1 MPELFFEI
9 GTEEIPAGYIEPAL
23 KHLSGQLSDYLEKH
37 RLHAGKPVWVG
48 TPRRLAVC
56 VPDIAA
62 RQEDVVETHLGPSVN
77 IAYDEEGN
85 PTKVAIGFAKGKGI
99 EVSELTREATPKG
112 EVLCA
117 RVAKTGQPTADIL
130 NAYLPELFGSIPFPK
145 KMRWADGK
153 LAFARPVHWIV
164 ALFDSQ
170 PLAFEFGGIAAG
182 TASRGHRFLKPDAFP
197 VTGFDD
203 YLKQAEAHCLVV
215 DPTARLQR
223 IRQQLDQLASEVG
236 GAIRE
241 DTELLDTVTYL
252 VEYPVTLRGEFEAR
266 YLELPQELLV
276 ITMKHHQKYFPVWKG
291 DDLLPYFLAVSNMKT
306 EDGTLIRQ
314 GNQRVLRARL
324 DDARFFYDEDR
335 KHKLEEFVEELNGV
349 VFQKDLGTVYERT
362 ERIQALVTALTGEIQ
377 PGQVLPVDAKAT
389 QRAAML
395 CKADLVTQM
404 VYEFPELQGVMGGY
418 YALHAGEGEDVAT
431 AIKEHYKPAFAGDS
445 VPSTMTGAL
454 VAIADKLDTIVSCIG
469 VGLIPSGSEDPYALR
484 RNALGIIQ
492 ILLKYDLQTSLEW
505 LIDRGIAIL
514 GGKAKL
520 AEDKIRYHCLELF
533 SQRLKTLLTQEGFE
547 YDVIDAVLGTRVDSF
562 KDIREKA
569 VALSDLKKQPY
580 FETLAIAFRRVA
592 SIIEGQVPD
601 AVDAALLKEEPE
613 RELYAQW
620 EAMQP
625 TVESC
630 LNIRDY
636 SSALA
641 KIVEIKPAVDRFFDG
656 VMVNVDDAAL
666 RQNRMALLKAVS
678 GLFSQLAD
686 FSRIVVKKS

>member
-37 RLHAGKPVWVG
+37 RLHAGKPVWMG

-56 VPDIAA
+56 VPDVAE

-77 IAYDEEGN
+77 IAYDKDGN
-85 PTKVAIGFAKGKGI
+85 PTKAAIGFAKGKGV
-99 EVSELTREATPKG
+99 ELSELTTESTPKG
-112 EVLCA
+112 DVLCA
-117 RVAKTGQPTADIL
+117 RVEKKGQPTPDIL

-153 LAFARPVHWIV
+153 LAFARPVHWIA
-164 ALFDSQ
+164 ALFDGQ
-170 PLAFEFGGIAAG
+170 PLKFEFGGIAAG
-182 TASRGHRFLKPDAFP
+182 NTSYGHRFLRPDAFP
-197 VTGFDD
+197 VKNFDD

-215 DPTARLQR
+215 DPTVRLQS
-223 IRQQLDQLASEVG
+223 IREQLDQLASEVG
-236 GAIRE
+236 GTIQE
-241 DTELLDTVTYL
+241 DTELLGTVTHL
-252 VEYPVTLRGEFEAR
+252 VEYPVTLRGEFDAR
-266 YLELPQELLV
+266 YLELPKELLV

-291 DDLLPYFLAVSNMKT
+291 NDLLPYFLAVSNMKT
-306 EDGTLIRQ
+306 GDGALIRQ

-335 KHKLEEFVEELNGV
+335 KRKLEEFVEELKGV
-349 VFQKDLGTVYERT
+349 VYQKDLGTVYERT

-377 PGQVLPVDAKAT
+377 PGQVLPVDGKAT
-389 QRAAML
+389 RRAAML

-418 YALHAGEGEDVAT
+418 YALHSGEGEDVAT
-431 AIKEHYKPAFAGDS
+431 AVKEHYKPAFAGDS
-445 VPSTMTGAL
+445 VPSTLTGAL
-454 VAIADKLDTIVSCIG
+454 VAIADKLDTIVGCIG

-492 ILLKYDLQTSLEW
+492 ILIHYDLQTSLEW
-505 LIDRGIAIL
+505 LIDQGIAIL
-514 GGKAKL
+514 GEKAKL
-520 AEDKIRYHCLELF
+520 EPDKIRYHCLELF

-562 KDIREKA
+562 KDIKEKA
-569 VALSDLKKQPY
+569 TALSDLKKQPY
-580 FETLAIAFRRVA
+580 FEALAIAFRRVA

-601 AVDAALLKEEPE
+601 EVNPDYLKEEPE
-613 RELYAQW
+613 RALNDKFMELRP
-620 EAMQP
+620 M
-625 TVESC
+625 VESC

-641 KIVEIKPAVDRFFDG
+641 KIVEIKPAVDRFFDH
-656 VMVNVDDAAL
+656 VMVNVEDPKL
-666 RQNRMALLKAVS
+666 RQNRMALLKSISA
-678 GLFSQLAD
+678 LFSKLAD
-686 FSRIVVKKS
+686 FSKIVVKKS